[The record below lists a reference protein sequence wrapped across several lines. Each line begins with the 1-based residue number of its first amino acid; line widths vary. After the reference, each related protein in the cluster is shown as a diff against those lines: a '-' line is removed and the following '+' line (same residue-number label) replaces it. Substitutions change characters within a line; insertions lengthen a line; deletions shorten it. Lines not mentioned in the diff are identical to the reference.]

1 MWVQLGCFLES
12 AFAATAIR
20 PKICGALHLTLEGS
34 KSSREASSMIERES
48 SMRTS
53 RLETSIVRHC
63 LALVVVVLFACG
75 ASAQSTTDGA
85 IGGSVLDS
93 SGAAVPN
100 AKVTV
105 KNIGTNAEETVMTDD
120 TGYFRVGKLQPA
132 TYMVTVDAQG
142 FAPFKAEQVIVQ
154 VGSVTDISAHL
165 NVASAGA
172 TVEVSAELPQ
182 VNTSTPEFAP
192 TLDSV
197 AIENLPINGG
207 RWSSFAVLTPG
218 AVNDASGF
226 GLISFR
232 GMSTL
237 LNNNTIDGGDNNQA
251 FFSEERGRTRIG
263 YSSAKAAV
271 QEFQVN
277 TSNYSAEYGRAAGAV
292 INTVTKSGTNQYHGE
307 VYFYDRDNDWGAI
320 NPFTTLTTQTS
331 SGVFT
336 TSPYKPVDVRKIY
349 GFGAGGPIR
358 KDKLFFFFAFDRY
371 DRNFPGTAKAN
382 TPTAFFASPVA
393 NLTGLTFDGTT
404 NCFQSNGKSNVN
416 PALFTMTNH
425 GNIATASVGAC
436 TLVGNL
442 ALANYAAGVSDYNNG
457 LSGLLGEL
465 GSVPR
470 KGQATI
476 FFPKID
482 WQISARNHATFE
494 VNRMRWGSPAGIQTQ
509 ASNTFG
515 VASFG
520 NDYVRETWG
529 VAKLYTSLTNTLSN
543 EARFQYG
550 RDLEFEFA
558 QAPTA
563 YERANFVTSP
573 NAPGYTN
580 PLGLPP
586 DVFIT
591 NGFDMGV
598 PTFLQRPAFPD
609 ERRSQYAD
617 TVSWTHGK
625 HGIKFGFDIAH
636 THDLSENLRTQYG
649 SFSYS
654 TIGNYLSD
662 LIQPN
667 RCGTAQNTPCYSS
680 YQQAF
685 GPLGFAFNTN
695 DIAFFAEDSWR
706 ILPRLTLD
714 LGLRYDYEMLPS
726 PILPNSAVPQ
736 TQSFPSDNKNIGPRI
751 GFAWDVFGDGK
762 TAVRGGYGI
771 YYGRVINSTIY
782 NALTSTGVTGSQ
794 FSFSFFP
801 GPNSTPAFP
810 QILTTQPPPSSGLG
824 IVFFDKNFHLPQVHE
839 TDLTVEREIAHNTML
854 SVSYLGSFGR
864 HLPDFVDINTGA
876 ALTNITYSVPAGG
889 PLPAG
894 TYTTQLFATSST
906 VTKTPGGAVVSSSS
920 TTRPNPNFGAMSDIF
935 SAINSNYNALAVQL
949 NRRMTKHLQFAG
961 SYTWSHSLDFGQ
973 NASTFSDTND
983 LLVPNNIKPEYGN
996 SIFNV
1001 PDRFVAS
1008 AIAESPWKAAGW
1020 LGYLTNDWELAPIF
1034 AAQSGLPYSLVTSG
1048 TPPSITSATTDPV
1061 TGNITTITYKALGSG
1076 INGSNGRKG
1085 IDVIGRNT
1093 FPMTRTIDMDLRL
1106 SKKVRF
1112 GDRYSAEVLGEAFNL
1127 FNHQNVTGVNNTGY
1141 FIGGTATAPALSF
1154 NSPFGSVTNS
1164 NSNFA
1169 YTSRQI
1175 QIGFRFLF

>member
-1 MWVQLGCFLES
+1 
-12 AFAATAIR
+12 
-20 PKICGALHLTLEGS
+20 
-34 KSSREASSMIERES
+34 
-48 SMRTS
+48 MRMNGIGN
-53 RLETSIVRHC
+53 SIVRCC
-63 LALVVVVLFACG
+63 LLLMAVVFFAG
-75 ASAQSTTDGA
+75 GVFAQSTTDGA
-85 IGGSVLDS
+85 TGGTVTDS

-105 KNIGTNAEETVMTDD
+105 KNNGTNAEETVMTDD
-120 TGYFRVGKLQPA
+120 TGYFRVGKLQPGNY
-132 TYMVTVDAQG
+132 TVSVTAQG
-142 FAPFKAEQVIVQ
+142 FAPFTAQQVIVQ
-154 VGSVTDISAHL
+154 VGSVTDISARL

-172 TVEVSAELPQ
+172 TIVVSAEVPQ
-182 VNTSTPEFAP
+182 VNTDTPEFAP
-192 TLDSV
+192 TLDQETIS
-197 AIENLPINGG
+197 NLPINGG
-207 RWSSFAVLTPG
+207 RWSSFALLTPG

-237 LNNNTIDGGDNNQA
+237 LNNNTVDGGDNNQA

-292 INTVTKSGTNQYHGE
+292 INTVTKSGGNQYHGE
-307 VYFYDRDNDWGAI
+307 VYFYDRDNTWGAI

-331 SGVFT
+331 PGVFT
-336 TSPYKPVDVRKIY
+336 TSPYKPTDVRKMY
-349 GFGAGGPIR
+349 GFGIGGPIR

-382 TPTAFFASPVA
+382 SPAAFFAAPVA
-393 NLTGLTFDGTT
+393 DLTGLTFDGTT

-416 PALFTMTNH
+416 SALFTMSNH
-425 GNIATASVGAC
+425 ANIATASIGAC

-442 ALANYAAGVSDYNNG
+442 ALANYAAGVTDYNNG
-457 LSGLLGEL
+457 LNGLLGEL
-465 GSVPR
+465 GPVPR

-482 WQISARNHATFE
+482 WQISTRNHATFE
-494 VNRMRWGSPAGIQTQ
+494 LNRMRWSSPAGIQTQ
-509 ASNTFG
+509 ASNTF
-515 VASFG
+515 AINSFG
-520 NDYVRETWG
+520 GDYVKDTWG
-529 VAKLYTSLTNTLSN
+529 VAKLYTSLTANLTN

-550 RDLEFEFA
+550 RDFEFEFP
-558 QAPTA
+558 QSPTA
-563 YERANFVTSP
+563 YEQANFVTSP
-573 NAPGYTN
+573 NAPGYAN
-580 PLGLPP
+580 PLSLPP
-586 DVFIT
+586 DIALQSPG

-598 PTFLQRPAFPD
+598 PTFLTRPAFPD
-609 ERRSQYAD
+609 ERRTQYAD
-617 TVSWTHGK
+617 TVSWSHGK
-625 HGIKFGFDIAH
+625 HNLKFGFDIAH

-654 TIGNYLSD
+654 TIANYLSD
-662 LIQPN
+662 FIQPN
-667 RCGTAQNTPCYSS
+667 SCGAAHTTPCYSS

-685 GPLGFAFNTN
+685 GPLGFSFNTN
-695 DIAFFAEDSWR
+695 DIAFFAEDNWR
-706 ILPRLTLD
+706 ILPRFTLN
-714 LGLRYDYEMLPS
+714 LGVRYDYEMLPS

-736 TQSFPSDNKNIGPRI
+736 TQSFPSDKKNLGPRI

-762 TAVRGGYGI
+762 TAVRGGYGV

-782 NALTSTGVTGSQ
+782 NALTSTGVPGSQ
-794 FSFSFFP
+794 FSFFFSP
-801 GPNSTPAFP
+801 APPPNVPTTFP

-824 IVFFDKNFHLPQVHE
+824 IVFFDKNFKLPQVHE
-839 TDLTVEREIAHNTML
+839 TDLTVEREIAHNTVL

-876 ALTNITYSVPAGG
+876 ALTNITYSVAAGG

-894 TYTTQLFATSST
+894 TYTTQLFAVTST
-906 VTKTPGGAVVSSSS
+906 VTKTPGPNGTVVSSS
-920 TTRPNPNFGAMSDIF
+920 TTSRPNGNFGAMSDIF

-949 NRRMTKHLQFAG
+949 NRRMTNHLQFSG
-961 SYTWSHSLDFGQ
+961 SFTWSHSLDYGQ

-983 LLVPNNIKPEYGN
+983 LLVPGNLKPEYGN

-1001 PDRFVAS
+1001 PDRFVFT
-1008 AIAESPWKAAGW
+1008 AIAESPWKVGGF
-1020 LGYLTNDWELAPIF
+1020 LGYLANDWELAPIY
-1034 AAQSGLPYSLVTSG
+1034 ASQSGLPYSLVTAG
-1048 TPPSITSATTDPV
+1048 TPPCLTLSTTTDPV
-1061 TGNITTITYKALGSG
+1061 TGNITTVCAKALGG
-1076 INGSNGRKG
+1076 GVNGSNGRKG
-1085 IDVIGRNT
+1085 IDFVGRNT
-1093 FPMTRTIDMDLRL
+1093 FQMKRTIDMDLRL
-1106 SKKVRF
+1106 SKKVHF

-1141 FIGGTATAPALSF
+1141 IIGGTVTAPALSY
-1154 NSPFGSVTNS
+1154 NSSFGSVTNS

-1175 QIGFRFLF
+1175 QIGLRFFF